1 MLSFPQRGDF
11 NRSLINIK
19 ANYAIKH
26 ENLKRH
32 PITETRSARIKEIT
46 DQAHAIWQIQKLPA
60 NRPTG
65 ALRGVVCG
73 ARVSIRRTR
82 RADEYCA

>member
-32 PITETRSARIKEIT
+32 PITTARPTRIKEIA
-46 DQAHAIWQIQKLPA
+46 DQTHAVWQIQKLPV
-60 NRPTG
+60 NRPAR
-65 ALRGVVCG
+65 ALRGVVCR
-73 ARVSIRRTR
+73 ARIPVRRTR